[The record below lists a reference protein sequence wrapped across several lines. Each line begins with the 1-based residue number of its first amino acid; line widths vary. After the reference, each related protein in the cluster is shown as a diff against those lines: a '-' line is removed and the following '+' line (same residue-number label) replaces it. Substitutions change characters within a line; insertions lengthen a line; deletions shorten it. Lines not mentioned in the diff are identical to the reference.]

1 MWFCR
6 NRLFQLFNLGYSIS
20 LMMSCILVSISET
33 LAAILHDFTFLHR
46 SILTCVERDIRGS
59 LAQLSQSKISCEIK
73 LLSILFSCLSL
84 MLFFFFDWSFEM
96 HATVQKCKMRH
107 TNQNESRGQAQK
119 IFWSVLPC
127 NATEKIFVT
136 VFPLKKFCI
145 FNKWLLQPW
154 LKWIVVLSHKWEMA
168 DVLLSQ
174 ERKRGKKTYHLTHT

>member
-6 NRLFQLFNLGYSIS
+6 NHLFQLFNLGYSIS

-73 LLSILFSCLSL
+73 LLSVLLSCLSL
-84 MLFFFFDWSFEM
+84 MLFFFLID
-96 HATVQKCKMRH
+96 HLKCMQLFKSVRWD
-107 TNQNESRGQAQK
+107 TQNESRGQAQK